1 MSNQQLRL
9 INFYFNQYKS
19 LKYYFIR
26 ERSNILMSVEI
37 GKEYIS
43 KFCGKFKVIDR
54 EGYRGTKLY
63 YIVKFLKTG
72 YITSAR
78 YDTIKTGNI
87 NDPYYPKILGVAC
100 LGESRDGT
108 SLNMYMY
115 DRWRNMINRC
125 YDICNEYYYA
135 YGGAGVTVCQRWLC
149 YANYIEDIPNL
160 PGYNDMINNP
170 HIKYHLDKDILQQGI
185 PSNQKVYS
193 PETCMFVPAAENS
206 YQVAIDH
213 FNERGNNYFNVE
225 KHYNAY
231 NVKLQINGVIRRI
244 GRYKDP
250 IIAANAANHARRIY
264 GLPILNI
271 NIPYVSPEEVNA
283 LNIRKVKKEMVK
295 IINK

>member
-1 MSNQQLRL
+1 MRG
-9 INFYFNQYKS
+9 
-19 LKYYFIR
+19 R
-26 ERSNILMSVEI
+26 WERML
-37 GKEYIS
+37 
-43 KFCGKFKVIDR
+43 D
-54 EGYRGTKLY
+54 
-63 YIVKFLKTG
+63 
-72 YITSAR
+72 
-78 YDTIKTGNI
+78 
-87 NDPYYPKILGVAC
+87 
-100 LGESRDGT
+100 
-108 SLNMYMY
+108 
-115 DRWRNMINRC
+115 RC
-125 YDICNEYYYA
+125 YNPNSKYYYA
-135 YGGAGVTVCQRWLC
+135 YGGIGVAVCDRWKC
-149 YANYIEDIPNL
+149 YINFVTDCKEL

-283 LNIRKVKKEMVK
+283 LNIRMNKPAMVDIIQKEMVK